1 MPSLCQQEQV
11 FSMGLQ
17 RLTDHYKIFTDSN
30 VKWKVCDAVLLQK
43 SGLGAGMERD
53 YLLLERL

>member
-1 MPSLCQQEQV
+1 
-11 FSMGLQ
+11 MGLE
-17 RLTDHYKIFTDSN
+17 RLTDHYKIFTDSS
-30 VKWKVCDAVLLQK
+30 VKWKGLYAVLLQK